1 MRFWTNAFAV
11 SLAFILGLF
20 PKTLH
25 WKMACFLAWLWFD
38 VLRLRRFTL
47 LKNVTIGFPKK
58 TKEERLWLAKESMR
72 NLCYN
77 FIEFTQL
84 PNMNQKW
91 LQNEVVFHGME
102 NYENALKQNKGV
114 LMFSMH
120 IGNGDVGV
128 AALALRGIYVNLI
141 SKKFKNEFLNQFWF
155 GVREKKGTRFMEAH
169 GKSLAFDI
177 LKACR
182 KNETV
187 IFVIDQFMG
196 KPYGIETTFF
206 GRKTGSAYGLS
217 LFAMKTG
224 APVLP
229 TWAYRD
235 EKLRTHVVIEPEI
248 PFEALPP
255 KPGETGKD
263 KDLQTAY
270 MTQKYNDKVE
280 EIVRKRPEQWMWVH
294 RRWKTWE

>member
-11 SLAFILGLF
+11 SLAFVFGLM
-20 PKTLH
+20 PKTWH
-25 WKMACFLAWLWFD
+25 WKIASGLAWLWVD
-38 VLRLRRFTL
+38 GLRLRRFTL
-47 LKNVTIGFPKK
+47 LKNLTIAFPDKSR
-58 TKEERLWLAKESMR
+58 EERYFLMRESMR

-91 LQNEVVFHGME
+91 LANEVVFHGLE
-102 NYENALKQNKGV
+102 NYENAMKKNKGI
-114 LMFSMH
+114 LMFSLH

-128 AALALRGIYVNLI
+128 AALALKGIRVNLI
-141 SKKFKNEFLNQFWF
+141 SKSFKNAFLNQFWF
-155 GVREKKGTRFMEAH
+155 GVREQKGTRFMEAH

-182 KNETV
+182 QNQSV
-187 IFVIDQFMG
+187 VFVIDQFMG

-206 GRKTGSAYGLS
+206 GRKTGSPYGLS

-229 TWAYRD
+229 IWAYRD
-235 EKLRTHVVIEPEI
+235 EKLRTHVVIESEI
-248 PFEALPP
+248 PFETA
-255 KPGETGKD
+255 PGATDKD
-263 KDLQTAY
+263 KDLQTRH

-280 EIVRKRPEQWMWVH
+280 EIVRSRPEQWMWVH